1 MYSQAFK
8 EIPKVK
14 IMGVDL
20 PLEHTLRSGLHVT
33 PEECAEA
40 VVDIYNGKQ
49 LKDNAW
55 GSICEGVDE
64 PWGADTGGSIY
75 TMFYTSLND
84 AKNSMIEY
92 EIKKEDYNWSIEKWG
107 DKSWVLIWWYIHED
121 MIEMGNTQ

>member
-1 MYSQAFK
+1 MNYQAFK

-14 IMGVDL
+14 IMGGDP

-49 LKDNAW
+49 PKEDAW
-55 GSICEGVDE
+55 WSICERVSGQ
-64 PWGADTGGSIY
+64 WGADTGGSIY
-75 TMFYTSLND
+75 TMFYTSLDD

-92 EIKKEDYNWSIEKWG
+92 EIKKEDYCWSIEKWG
-107 DKSWVLIWWYIHED
+107 DKAWVLIWWYRHED